1 MLETLRNKINSVF
14 SKLFLFL
21 LAASFAL
28 WGVGDIF
35 SAKKDPTLAKVGH
48 LEVTTNEFI
57 STYQRILTEL
67 NNKTNGNINE
77 ETAKSI
83 GVPKQTLNQLI
94 NEKIID
100 IEIEKANII
109 LPDKHLK
116 KLIFSSPLFK
126 DQFGQF
132 SQNQFNYVLRQLGM
146 EEKDYF
152 SEVRKSILRDQLRNT
167 FKASQDISNIIDN
180 TYYLIRNESR
190 SIETINFLPSSFKSN
205 IKPDTSA
212 IKEELIKNINKYQLP
227 EYRKFTIMSIKPAD
241 LMDSIKLNNE
251 DIRKEYE
258 NNPEKFNQAETRD
271 LYLANFNTQEKAEEI
286 INLINDDAIS
296 SNDKKLKDIFLNIIS
311 KNTDNTEESLK
322 LGYVS
327 ISDLPEEV
335 ANSVFSVSK
344 SKLIGPEKTPF
355 GWRIFY
361 VNDIKPKIISSYE
374 KIKDK
379 IEKEL
384 KVSIALE
391 KMYELGNT
399 FYDEL
404 AAGNNIK
411 EAASLINGK
420 ILEIDYIDIDG
431 KNIENKIAENLPPYP
446 DLIDTVF
453 STNLK
458 ETSEIKN
465 TISNIMY
472 AIEVE
477 DIKPGRDMNF
487 DEAKDKIV
495 QNIIFEDQVNIAK
508 SEANKFYNDYINN
521 KNFKKLAKKYNLIVI
536 NSPNIKRD
544 GSGSEGIINK
554 IAAEQIF
561 QLNKSEITK
570 PIAYKNSFTISKLIN
585 ITASNTADNRDKITE
600 INYNII
606 DAINNDILDL
616 YINNLT
622 NKHNIKINN
631 KLFESLFLNNS

>member
-1 MLETLRNKINSVF
+1 MLETIRNKINSVF
-14 SKLFLFL
+14 SKIFLFL

-35 SAKKDPTLAKVGH
+35 SAKKDPTLAKVGN
-48 LEVTTNEFI
+48 LEVTANEFI

-67 NNKTNGNINE
+67 SNKTNGNINE
-77 ETAKSI
+77 EIAKSI

-109 LPDKHLK
+109 LPDRHLK

-132 SQNQFNYVLRQLGM
+132 NQNQFDYVLRQLGM

-152 SEVRKSILRDQLRNT
+152 MEIRQSILRDQLRNT
-167 FKASQDISNIIDN
+167 FKTSQDISNMIDN

-190 SIETINFLPSSFKSN
+190 SIETINFLPSAFESKR
-205 IKPDTSA
+205 KPDTSA
-212 IKEELIKNINKYQLP
+212 IKEELNKNINKYQVP
-227 EYRKFTIMSIKPAD
+227 EYRKFTLMSIKPAD
-241 LMDSIKLNNE
+241 LMGSIKLNNE
-251 DIRKEYE
+251 NIRKEYD
-258 NNPEKFNQAETRD
+258 NNPEKFNQKETRD

-286 INLINDDAIS
+286 INLINEEAIS
-296 SNDKKLKDIFLNIIS
+296 SNEKKLKDIFLNVIT
-311 KNTDNTEESLK
+311 KNTKNTEESLK
-322 LGYVS
+322 LGY
-327 ISDLPEEV
+327 ISTLDLPEEV
-335 ANSVFSVSK
+335 ANSVFSASK

-361 VNDIKPKIISSYE
+361 INDIKPKIILTYE
-374 KIKDK
+374 DVKDK

-384 KVSIALE
+384 KVSMALE
-391 KMYELGNT
+391 RMYELGNT

-411 EAASLINGK
+411 DAASLIEGN
-420 ILEIDYIDIDG
+420 IIEINYIDING
-431 KNIENKIAENLPPYP
+431 KDIKNKIIENLPPYP
-446 DLIDTVF
+446 DLMDTVF
-453 STNLK
+453 STNLG
-458 ETSEIKN
+458 EASEIKN

-472 AIEVE
+472 AIQVE
-477 DIKPGRDMNF
+477 DIKTSRNMNF

-495 QNIIFEDQVNIAK
+495 QNLILEDQIDIAK
-508 SEANKFYNDYINN
+508 REAEKFYNEYQNN
-521 KNFKKLAKKYNLIVI
+521 KDFEKLTKKYNLIVI

-570 PIAYKNSFTISKLIN
+570 PISYNNGFTISKIIN
-585 ITASNTADNRDKITE
+585 ITASNPADNKDQITE
-600 INYNII
+600 INGNII
-606 DAINNDILDL
+606 DGINSDILDL
-616 YINNLT
+616 YINNLS

-631 KLFESLFLNNS
+631 ELFESLFLNNS